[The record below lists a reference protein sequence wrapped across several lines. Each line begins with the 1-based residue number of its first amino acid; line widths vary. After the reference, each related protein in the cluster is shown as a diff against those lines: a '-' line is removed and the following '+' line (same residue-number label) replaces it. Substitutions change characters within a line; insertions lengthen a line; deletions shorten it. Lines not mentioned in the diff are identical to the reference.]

1 MNLADWLSEQI
12 EYNYDKQME
21 KCLKKMGKKE
31 QDDDVGE
38 DMMTLDAKRGKL
50 RNHWRHS
57 LCKQMVIYTDRKS
70 VV

>member
-1 MNLADWLSEQI
+1 
-12 EYNYDKQME
+12 ME

-50 RNHWRHS
+50 RNH
-57 LCKQMVIYTDRKS
+57 
-70 VV
+70 